1 MSLTLAFAA
10 ALLLLGVLI
19 RQWLPLFRVLY
30 IPASVIAGFIGLG
43 ILAPLATDW
52 GSTAQPGLSQWAKQ
66 AIETLAVWPGEL
78 IAVVFA
84 AMMLQPPDSGSG
96 DREEIKASNVA
107 RQGLM
112 AWIIV
117 LGQTAV
123 GALATWLLIKPWV
136 DVPNSFGMLIETGF
150 AGGHA
155 TASAMGEV
163 FNNSIINF
171 PVGKDLGLLM
181 ATLGLVY
188 GIVSGIVFINIGVR
202 LGWAPGNDGAHENS
216 DEAESADET
225 QNADKTQSNKQKTAK
240 PKSTGFAVWASDT
253 IDPMLLQMVWI
264 ALAVGLGALMQLGVQ
279 TAAQRIDDARQTTAQ
294 AETAVESESVAP
306 VEPATDS
313 DKQADSTEQ
322 DSATPVVAP
331 SDEESSNRSAA
342 VKPDKSELTKRL
354 KIANVL
360 DFPLFIYAMFGG
372 FCIRKLFRAIGWENR
387 IDPVSI
393 NHLGSAA
400 MEVLVVAAIASLK
413 LSAVVAWVGPLL
425 VLFLCG
431 SVWCGFCLLVLSR
444 WILPKSHWFQLGL
457 INYGMST
464 GTTATGLVL
473 LRVVDPDLRTSAAG
487 EYALAAPISAPF
499 IGGGI
504 LTFAFPLLFLES
516 FPLAL
521 TALALAGVITVLILI
536 GMRANKRQQANAS

>member
-10 ALLLLGVLI
+10 ALLLLGVLM

-43 ILAPLATDW
+43 ILAPLSSDW
-52 GSTAQPGLSQWAKQ
+52 GSTAHPGLSQWAEQ
-66 AIETLAVWPGEL
+66 AIETLATWPGEL
-78 IAVVFA
+78 IAIVFA

-171 PVGKDLGLLM
+171 PIGKDLGLLM

-188 GIVSGIVFINIGVR
+188 GIISGIVFINIGVR
-202 LGWAPGNDGAHENS
+202 LGWAPGNDGAHES
-216 DEAESADET
+216 SGDST
-225 QNADKTQSNKQKTAK
+225 SNEKQAAK

-253 IDPMLLQMVWI
+253 IDPMLLQLVWI

-279 TAAQRIDDARQTTAQ
+279 TAATRIDQARATTAQ
-294 AETAVESESVAP
+294 TETTANGK
-306 VEPATDS
+306 TI
-313 DKQADSTEQ
+313 
-322 DSATPVVAP
+322 TPI
-331 SDEESSNRSAA
+331 ESSLDDGAA
-342 VKPDKSELTKRL
+342 IESTDAESTGDNAVAAKPDKSELSKRL

-360 DFPLFIYAMFGG
+360 DFPLFIYAMLGG
-372 FCIRKLFRAIGWENR
+372 FCLRKLFRGMGWEHR

-393 NHLGSAA
+393 NHIGSAA

-431 SVWCGFCLLVLSR
+431 SVWCCFCLLVLSR

-504 LTFAFPLLFLES
+504 LTFALPLLFLES

-521 TALALAGVITVLILI
+521 TALVLAGVITVLILI
-536 GMRANKRQQANAS
+536 GIRANKRQQPNGS